1 MSRIR
6 AYEKYQLRRQQ
17 QEFERKAALQQLNL
31 TPGANSSTGTASA
44 VRYEAASSME
54 IDGMAYGPAAVQK
67 VVEIS
72 RQEVKITQIIPPGNP
87 LNQLRTHGRPVA
99 VVRPYVPVTERR
111 SVMLRQPRTDPLALQ
126 INPFA
131 TDPTLPNP
139 IGRAARLWTLAE
151 QRLQER
157 ANTVGRGRAAHRTE
171 RWHQER
177 QHSAANANFLRSP
190 GFMQLRGPTF
200 NQQHAFADRSASVP
214 IRNEHFETTEQQSQ
228 GRSNAM
234 GLEPMQIDESPQMQ
248 TTHHQQGF
256 DDFDDDDDDDD
267 VVFMGFEL

>member
-1 MSRIR
+1 MSQIR

-31 TPGANSSTGTASA
+31 TSGANSSTGTASA
-44 VRYEAASSME
+44 MRYEAASSME
-54 IDGMAYGPAAVQK
+54 IDGMTYGPVAAQK

-72 RQEVKITQIIPPGNP
+72 RQKVKVTQIIPPGNP

-99 VVRPYVPVTERR
+99 VVRPYVPITEWR

-131 TDPTLPNP
+131 TYPTLPNP
-139 IGRAARLWTLAE
+139 IGRVARLWTLAE

-157 ANTVGRGRAAHRTE
+157 ANTGGRGRAAHRTE

-177 QHSAANANFLRSP
+177 QQSAANANFLRSP
-190 GFMQLRGPTF
+190 GFMLLRGPTF
-200 NQQHAFADRSASVP
+200 NQQCAFADRSASVTT
-214 IRNEHFETTEQQSQ
+214 RNEHFETTQQQQQ
-228 GRSNAM
+228 GRSNAIR
-234 GLEPMQIDESPQMQ
+234 LEPMQIDECPQMQ
-248 TTHHQQGF
+248 TTHHQQGL
-256 DDFDDDDDDDD
+256 DDDDDDDDDD